1 MSFLQLHDVDVFFPV
16 TKGIFRKVTDY
27 VKAVRNVSFEM
38 EQGRVMSIIGE
49 SGSGK
54 TTLGNAILGLYAPTS
69 GNITYQEKD
78 IADIWFTGE
87 IQAVFQNPF
96 SSLNPRLNVLNIVS
110 EPLKNMNKNISR
122 KEISEKVAES
132 LEMVGIDRESMYRY
146 PHEFSG
152 GQRQR
157 ISIARALISDPQL
170 LVLDEPV
177 SSLDVS
183 IRAQILNLLAEL
195 KEKKGLSYIYISH
208 DLATVRFLSQEVL
221 IIYKG
226 RMMEKGDVDS
236 IFTHPTHPYTD
247 LLFHSARDIIIPI
260 ETEEE
265 KKENIQGCPF
275 FHRCSKKT
283 DICKEQLPIEHKVE
297 KNHAVFCHNWED

>member
-1 MSFLQLHDVDVFFPV
+1 MPFLECDQVNVFFPV
-16 TKGIFRKVTDY
+16 TKGLFRRVKDY
-27 VKAVRNVSFEM
+27 VKAVRDVSFTM
-38 EQGRVMSIIGE
+38 EQGTVLSVIGE

-54 TTLGNAILGLYAPTS
+54 TTLGNAILGLYPPTAGTIRYRDRDVTES
-69 GNITYQEKD
+69 
-78 IADIWFTGE
+78 WFKGK

-96 SSLNPRLNVLNIVS
+96 SSLNPRMSVLNIVS
-110 EPLKNMNKNISR
+110 EPLRTENEKLSPQDITD
-122 KEISEKVAES
+122 KVADS
-132 LEMVGIDRESMYRY
+132 LRSVGIEPDSMQRY

-157 ISIARALISDPQL
+157 ISIARALISQPEL

-195 KEKKGLSYIYISH
+195 KEKKGLTYIYISH

-226 RMMEKGDVDS
+226 RIMERGNVHS
-236 IFTHPTHPYTD
+236 IFGNPVHPYTD
-247 LLFHSARDIIIPI
+247 LLFRSARDIIVPDDQAEQKREEI
-260 ETEEE
+260 E
-265 KKENIQGCPF
+265 GCPF
-275 FHRCSKKT
+275 YHRCPKKT
-283 DICKEQLPIEHKVE
+283 EQCAREFPLIHEVE
-297 KNHAVFCHNWED
+297 KDHVVFCRHWEK